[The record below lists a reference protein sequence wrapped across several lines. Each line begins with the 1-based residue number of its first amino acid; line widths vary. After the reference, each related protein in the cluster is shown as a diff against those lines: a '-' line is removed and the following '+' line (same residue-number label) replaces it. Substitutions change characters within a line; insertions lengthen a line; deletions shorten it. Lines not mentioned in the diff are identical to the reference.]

1 MFSLHDFVFKT
12 LETMKNR
19 LDEYQVRAYALSW
32 YSKSVLTDED
42 LATIDGWYSV
52 EEVKTDEENTEN
64 SNSDFEEDVTTDT
77 EKENYDER
85 ISMYNLWCCG

>member
-42 LATIDGWYSV
+42 MLTIESWYSV
-52 EEVKTDEENTEN
+52 EETEETETTNEDTEN
-64 SNSDFEEDVTTDT
+64 SNGDFAEDVTTDT
-77 EKENYDER
+77 EKEN
-85 ISMYNLWCCG
+85 

>member
-32 YSKSVLTDED
+32 YSKSVLTDE
-42 LATIDGWYSV
+42 
-52 EEVKTDEENTEN
+52 ENTEN

-77 EKENYDER
+77 EKEN
-85 ISMYNLWCCG
+85 

>member
-32 YSKSVLTDED
+32 YSKSVLTDD
-42 LATIDGWYSV
+42 DMLTIDSWYSTDEVKEEQTEETPTV
-52 EEVKTDEENTEN
+52 EEGE
-64 SNSDFEEDVTTDT
+64 
-77 EKENYDER
+77 
-85 ISMYNLWCCG
+85 

>member
-42 LATIDGWYSV
+42 LATIDSWYSV
-52 EEVKTDEENTEN
+52 EEDEETEEDTEN
-64 SNSDFEEDVTTDT
+64 SNSDFAEDVTLDT
-77 EKENYDER
+77 EKEN
-85 ISMYNLWCCG
+85 

>member
-32 YSKSVLTDED
+32 YSKSVLTDD
-42 LATIDGWYSV
+42 DMLTIDSWYSV
-52 EEVKTDEENTEN
+52 EEDEETEADTEN
-64 SNSDFEEDVTTDT
+64 SNSDFAEDVTLDT
-77 EKENYDER
+77 EKEN
-85 ISMYNLWCCG
+85 

>member
-32 YSKSVLTDED
+32 YSKSVLTDD
-42 LATIDGWYSV
+42 DMLTIDSWYSV
-52 EEVKTDEENTEN
+52 EEDEETEEDTEN
-64 SNSDFEEDVTTDT
+64 SNSDFAEDVTLDT
-77 EKENYDER
+77 EKEN
-85 ISMYNLWCCG
+85 

>member
-42 LATIDGWYSV
+42 MLTIESWYSV
-52 EEVKTDEENTEN
+52 EETEETETTNKDTEN
-64 SNSDFEEDVTTDT
+64 SNGDFAEEVTTDT
-77 EKENYDER
+77 ESEEK
-85 ISMYNLWCCG
+85 

>member
-32 YSKSVLTDED
+32 YSKSVLKDED
-42 LATIDGWYSV
+42 MLTIEGWYSAET
-52 EEVKTDEENTEN
+52 EEDTEN
-64 SNSDFEEDVTTDT
+64 SNGDFEEVTTDT
-77 EKENYDER
+77 ESEEK
-85 ISMYNLWCCG
+85 